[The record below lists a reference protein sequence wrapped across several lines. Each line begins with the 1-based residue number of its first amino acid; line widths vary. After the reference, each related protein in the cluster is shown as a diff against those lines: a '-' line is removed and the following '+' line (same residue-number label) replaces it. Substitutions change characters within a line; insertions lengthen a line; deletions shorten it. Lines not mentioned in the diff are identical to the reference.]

1 MFNKKL
7 IKNFD
12 FVILIL
18 IMLLTGFGLIGIS
31 VAMRSPVEGTE
42 EGLRDIIG
50 NFDMYHVRLHLM
62 WFAAGLVGMLIVI
75 SIDYHLLAD
84 LSPYMYWAVIGLL
97 LYVSIKGHVAGNAR
111 SWIDFGSFYIQPSEF
126 AKIALILTMA
136 RVMAKK
142 KDEGEGFLHVKDL
155 IPVFFQLV
163 IPMALIIDQPDFGTA
178 MVFIAIVFGMLFAAG
193 INYKILLGAAG
204 AAVAAVPVV
213 WHLLLSDVQ
222 RNRIL
227 VFLNPGMDPLGTGYH
242 VVQSMIAI
250 GSGRLYGKGILTDNT
265 LSQLNFVPAKNTDFI
280 FSVTVEALGFVG
292 GAIIIALYLLLIL
305 RTIYQASKAKDTLG
319 SLIIVGVVSM
329 IIFHVFENI
338 GMTMGLMPV
347 TGIPLPFMSYGGSS
361 MLTNMFA
368 YGLVLNVAMRKQ
380 KIRF

>member
-12 FVILIL
+12 FLILIL

-178 MVFIAIVFGMLFAAG
+178 MVFIAIV
-193 INYKILLGAAG
+193 LGCC
-204 AAVAAVPVV
+204 
-213 WHLLLSDVQ
+213 LQ
-222 RNRIL
+222 
-227 VFLNPGMDPLGTGYH
+227 
-242 VVQSMIAI
+242 
-250 GSGRLYGKGILTDNT
+250 
-265 LSQLNFVPAKNTDFI
+265 PA
-280 FSVTVEALGFVG
+280 
-292 GAIIIALYLLLIL
+292 
-305 RTIYQASKAKDTLG
+305 
-319 SLIIVGVVSM
+319 
-329 IIFHVFENI
+329 
-338 GMTMGLMPV
+338 
-347 TGIPLPFMSYGGSS
+347 
-361 MLTNMFA
+361 
-368 YGLVLNVAMRKQ
+368 
-380 KIRF
+380 